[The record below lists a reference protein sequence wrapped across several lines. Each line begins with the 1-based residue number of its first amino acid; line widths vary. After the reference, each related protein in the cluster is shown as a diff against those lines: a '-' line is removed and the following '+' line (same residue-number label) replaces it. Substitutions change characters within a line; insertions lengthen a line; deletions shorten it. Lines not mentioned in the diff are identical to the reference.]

1 MVAKGRPMDGEK
13 KVFKLVLSSARL
25 WSWMKIALWMNQSRS
40 ISISEK
46 HPSNLI
52 VWVRLS
58 GLLYRYYSKVL
69 FMRIAH
75 IVGKVIK
82 VDYNTQAGKRVQEQ
96 KKGSRFGAFQVDDMM
111 EGAHG
116 EIFHQ
121 ECNLSGF
128 KPEHKAKKSGA
139 LKTDKD
145 GMNVVPLVASEAT
158 KVVHH
163 TVSRGNGNHGAIS
176 IVESG
181 YEANVGA
188 STRGGKGRR
197 SISKAIG
204 ENTSEHLDVVMEQLY
219 DDDGE
224 FLDSS
229 LDPLHR
235 VVDRVLPDHELEQ

>member
-1 MVAKGRPMDGEK
+1 MDVYHFEAE
-13 KVFKLVLSSARL
+13 KLVRL
-25 WSWMKIALWMNQSRS
+25 PAPAVADKELCSWWYGRWGVG
-40 ISISEK
+40 
-46 HPSNLI
+46 PSC
-52 VWVRLS
+52 
-58 GLLYRYYSKVL
+58 
-69 FMRIAH
+69 
-75 IVGKVIK
+75 
-82 VDYNTQAGKRVQEQ
+82 
-96 KKGSRFGAFQVDDMM
+96 
-111 EGAHG
+111 
-116 EIFHQ
+116 FH
-121 ECNLSGF
+121 CGGGGR
-128 KPEHKAKKSGA
+128 AKKSGA